1 MQVLKNGE
9 ICPKMYDSELWKDIF
24 PQIKEDDWEIV
35 EQYLNKEQDNFVVK
49 LRQDC
54 SSVSYLVSFFSDKKV
69 SDKEKDEN

>member
-35 EQYLNKEQDNFVVK
+35 EQYLNKEQDNFEIGRAHV
-49 LRQDC
+49 
-54 SSVSYLVSFFSDKKV
+54 
-69 SDKEKDEN
+69 